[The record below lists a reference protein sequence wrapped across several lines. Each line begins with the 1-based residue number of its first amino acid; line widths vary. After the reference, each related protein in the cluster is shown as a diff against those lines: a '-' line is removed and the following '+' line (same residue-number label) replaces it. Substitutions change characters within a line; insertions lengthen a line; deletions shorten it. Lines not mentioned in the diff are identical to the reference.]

1 MNKTI
6 LFLTASI
13 LTINVI
19 AQDSTQTKVTDK
31 PAIKDFLNITG
42 YVDMYYQKNLNDP
55 KSGSNLGSSGFAR
68 CFDQKEN
75 QLQLGLAQIKAV
87 YTYKHSEAVIDLGF
101 GPNADVFNY
110 GNVIGP
116 LGLNKATSA
125 IAVKQAYFAYRP
137 NPKLTITGG
146 QFATHIGYE
155 VTDAP
160 VNYHYSLSNLFN
172 NGPFYHEGLK
182 VNYAVSDKFGI
193 MAGVVNNWDNL
204 YDNNKYKSIIGQVYV
219 MPVKNMNVYIN
230 YIGGKDDSQN
240 PINETDT
247 IGSFKQLI
255 DLTLSYQIHPKFLIG
270 LNAAHGNKSKI
281 LSPTAT
287 DTLKRA
293 TKQWGGAALYTVFTF
308 NSKLDFGIRAELFD
322 NTDGIQY
329 IGATDVQSYTAT
341 FNIKLDDGHFLIKP
355 EVRMDTYKK
364 VDYTGPEHLDVQQFE
379 DSRGFKTKNSQVT
392 VGATFIYKF

>member
-1 MNKTI
+1 
-6 LFLTASI
+6 
-13 LTINVI
+13 
-19 AQDSTQTKVTDK
+19 
-31 PAIKDFLNITG
+31 
-42 YVDMYYQKNLNDP
+42 
-55 KSGSNLGSSGFAR
+55 
-68 CFDQKEN
+68 
-75 QLQLGLAQIKAV
+75 
-87 YTYKHSEAVIDLGF
+87 
-101 GPNADVFNY
+101 
-110 GNVIGP
+110 
-116 LGLNKATSA
+116 
-125 IAVKQAYFAYRP
+125 
-137 NPKLTITGG
+137 
-146 QFATHIGYE
+146 
-155 VTDAP
+155 
-160 VNYHYSLSNLFN
+160 
-172 NGPFYHEGLK
+172 
-182 VNYAVSDKFGI
+182 
-193 MAGVVNNWDNL
+193 
-204 YDNNKYKSIIGQVYV
+204 
-219 MPVKNMNVYIN
+219 MNVYIN